1 MILDN
6 NVQDTKMWTGVSE
19 MPFHHIYV
27 HGILKPGKILN
38 RYINTTDEGWNYL
51 YLHNESSVFEFET
64 EEPHTWYH
72 QFLHCQ
78 CQNGYYQP
86 QTNFQCR

>member
-1 MILDN
+1 MKSYNPVIFRGKTLVKVEELRIGESGTMILDN

-38 RYINTTDEGWNYL
+38 RYINTTDEG
-51 YLHNESSVFEFET
+51 
-64 EEPHTWYH
+64 
-72 QFLHCQ
+72 
-78 CQNGYYQP
+78 
-86 QTNFQCR
+86 